1 MEVLG
6 AYHPA
11 IVHAPIAL
19 IVTSLVFDVI
29 GRATDLGWWRR
40 AGTAMLVIGVLAAG
54 VAVFSGRQAEESAEH
69 RQGVPEAP
77 IEAHER
83 AAYITLALGVG
94 AVVVRATAS
103 RLGPLRAIAATL
115 AFLLHVAAAVTVGVT
130 GYRGGELVFEHAAG
144 VKLHGELLESGPPG
158 KPEVEEMAKAAAPSP
173 P

>member
-19 IVTSLVFDVI
+19 IVTSLLFDLV
-29 GRATDLGWWRR
+29 GRATDLDWWRR
-40 AGTAMLVIGVLAAG
+40 AAAAMLVIGVLGAG
-54 VAVFSGRQAEESAEH
+54 VAVFSGKQAEETADH

-77 IEAHER
+77 IESHER
-83 AAYITLALGVG
+83 AAYITLALGMA
-94 AVVVRATAS
+94 AVVARATAS
-103 RLGPLRAIAATL
+103 RLGSMRPMVAAL
-115 AFLLHVAAAVTVGVT
+115 AFLLHVAAAVMVGIT

-144 VKLHGELLESGPPG
+144 VKLHGELIKSGPPG
-158 KPEVEEMAKAAAPSP
+158 KPEVEEMAKVGAPSP